1 MTSRYLIGLLALM
14 VILAAALSGCFGS
27 DEQDGPPATPPP
39 AAVIAADPN
48 VAYVGTMIQFSGST
62 STGNGLKYQWDFGD
76 GASAAT
82 STAQHAYAKPGKYSV
97 SLKVTDT
104 DERVNEA
111 LLAIHV
117 HHLSQYDPTLTP
129 ANGKEDYQIE
139 ITTMSQGFRA
149 NLTYPSGTLNSV
161 ALNLFLP
168 NGTLYGSSAQESRSS
183 GPVQYCE
190 FKVPSQTLAENGYEN
205 WKAQVK
211 LSAGFSVDCNITIE
225 VYY

>member
-1 MTSRYLIGLLALM
+1 MISRYLYGPLALI
-14 VILAAALSGCFGS
+14 VLLAAALSGCFGS
-27 DEQDGPPATPPP
+27 DEQEKPSTTPSP
-39 AAVIAADPN
+39 AAVIAADPT
-48 VAYVGTMIQFSGST
+48 VAYVGTMIQFDGSS

-76 GASAAT
+76 GSSA
-82 STAQHAYAKPGKYSV
+82 TAPTTQHAYAKPGKYSV

-117 HHLSQYDPTLTP
+117 HHLSQYGPTLTP
-129 ANGKEDYQIE
+129 ANGKEDYQVQ

-149 NLTYPSGTLNSV
+149 NLTYPTGTLNSV

-168 NGTLYGSSAQESRSS
+168 NGTLYSPSAQEPRSS

-190 FKVPSQTLAENGYEN
+190 YKIPPQTLAENGYEN

-211 LSAGFSVDCNITIE
+211 LSAGFSVYCNLTIE